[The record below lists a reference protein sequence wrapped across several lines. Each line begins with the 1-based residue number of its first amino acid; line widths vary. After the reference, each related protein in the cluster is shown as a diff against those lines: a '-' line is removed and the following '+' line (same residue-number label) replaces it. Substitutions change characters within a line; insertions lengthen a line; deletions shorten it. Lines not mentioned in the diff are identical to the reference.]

1 MSSSSNPTRPLDPAL
16 MSAWLDQELDGAER
30 AQVDAWLASHAEDA
44 ELVRRWTLDRDML
57 REQLAPTLDEPI
69 PEHLRQ
75 LVLSG
80 GRGGRSGRGAG
91 TWSSTLSWHSWRIA
105 AAAAGLLLTGG
116 VIGAALLSQTQ
127 WQAQSQ
133 TQLAATLG
141 ATPRAVE
148 WVQRA
153 AVAHAVY
160 APELRHPVDV
170 NTAQGSAE
178 EQRKNEE
185 HLSRWLTRR
194 LAMPVRLFDLRAQ
207 GFELIGGRLL
217 PDVATPSAQLM
228 YQDSSG
234 QRVTVYLR
242 KPEAETPA
250 AFRFERQGELSL
262 FYWVDGST
270 GYALVG
276 TLPRERLLA
285 VAEAIY
291 RQGTKAA
298 ASEPGS

>member
-116 VIGAALLSQTQ
+116 VIGAALMWQT
-127 WQAQSQ
+127 QSQ
-133 TQLAATLG
+133 TQHQLAATQG
-141 ATPRAVE
+141 ITPRAVE

-170 NTAQGSAE
+170 NTTEGSAE

-194 LAMPVRLFDLRAQ
+194 LAMPVKLFDLRAQ

-228 YQDSSG
+228 YQNTSG
-234 QRVTVYLR
+234 QRITVYLR
-242 KPEAETPA
+242 KPETDAPA

-262 FYWVDGST
+262 FYWVDGPT

-276 TLPRERLLA
+276 PLPRERLLA
-285 VAEAIY
+285 LAEAIY
-291 RQGTKAA
+291 RQGAKAA
-298 ASEPGS
+298 AAPTPPGS